1 MSRGIDWKKTRTM
14 FESRSLE
21 KKREA
26 DKELQGMM
34 ERKRILS
41 GMRPTG
47 RLHLGNLHGA
57 LDNWIQLQTQYDCFF
72 FVADWHALT
81 TDYASPG
88 QIRQNTWDMVLDW
101 LSAGLD
107 PNLATLFI
115 QSDIKEHAELY
126 LLLGMI
132 TPLPW
137 LERNPTY
144 KEQQQQLDQKDL
156 ATYGFLGYPVLQ
168 AADIIIY
175 RAHGVPVGKDQLPHV
190 ELTREIARRFNFMYQ
205 CEVFPIP
212 DALLTE
218 VPVLPGL
225 DGRKMSKS
233 YGNCI
238 YITDP
243 EETIREKILKMVT
256 DPQRVRRNDPGN
268 PELSPVFAYHKLY
281 SSPSEVMDI
290 AEGCRTARIGCVDCK
305 KRLITN
311 LLARLRPIREKR
323 IELERDAD
331 RVREIMEAGN
341 AAARSQAAQTMEEVR
356 QAIGLGKGY
365 GGQSESAVTGM

>member
-1 MSRGIDWKKTRTM
+1 MG
-14 FESRSLE
+14 
-21 KKREA
+21 
-26 DKELQGMM
+26 

-57 LDNWIQLQTQYDCFF
+57 LDNWIQLQFQYECFF

-81 TDYASPG
+81 TEYATPG
-88 QIRQNTWDMVLDW
+88 DIRRNTWEMILDW

-107 PNLATLFI
+107 PEMATLFI
-115 QSDIKEHAELY
+115 QSQIKEHAELY

-144 KEQQQQLDQKDL
+144 KEQQQQLTQKDL

-175 RAHGVPVGKDQLPHV
+175 RANGVPVGKDQLPHV
-190 ELTREIARRFNFMYQ
+190 ELTREIARRFNFMYER
-205 CEVFPIP
+205 EVFPIP

-218 VPVLPGL
+218 APVLPGT

-238 YITDP
+238 LISEPEESVRQKILQMMTDP
-243 EETIREKILKMVT
+243 ARIR
-256 DPQRVRRNDPGN
+256 RRDPGN
-268 PELSPVFAYHKLY
+268 PEICPVFAYHKLY
-281 SSPSEVMDI
+281 SAADQVSHA
-290 AEGCRTARIGCVDCK
+290 AEGCRTAGIGCVDCK
-305 KRLITN
+305 QILIENVLRRL
-311 LLARLRPIREKR
+311 APIRER
-323 IELERDAD
+323 RMVLENDSEK
-331 RVREIMEAGN
+331 VQEIMRAGN
-341 AAARSQAAQTMEEVR
+341 EAAAMEVR
-356 QAIGLGKGY
+356 KTMREVRSVVGLG
-365 GGQSESAVTGM
+365 EE

>member
-1 MSRGIDWKKTRTM
+1 M
-14 FESRSLE
+14 L
-21 KKREA
+21 
-26 DKELQGMM
+26 
-34 ERKRILS
+34 ERKRVLS

-57 LDNWIQLQTQYDCFF
+57 LDNWVQLQEQYECFY

-88 QIRQNTWDMVLDW
+88 QIEANTWDMVLDW
-101 LSAGLD
+101 LSVGLD
-107 PNLATLFI
+107 PGRSTLFI
-115 QSDIKEHAELY
+115 QSSVNEHAELF

-144 KEQQQQLDQKDL
+144 KEQQQQLTQKDL
-156 ATYGFLGYPVLQ
+156 STYGFLGYPVLQ

-175 RAHGVPVGKDQLPHV
+175 KAHGVPVGKDQLPHV
-190 ELTREIARRFNFMYQ
+190 EMTREIARRFNFMYEK
-205 CEVFPIP
+205 EVFPVP

-218 VPVLPGL
+218 VPVLPGT

-238 YITDP
+238 YITEP
-243 EETIREKILKMVT
+243 EEIIRDKIAKMMT
-256 DPQRVRRNDPGN
+256 DPQRIRRNDPGD
-268 PELSPVFAYHKLY
+268 PELSPVFAYHKIY
-281 SSPSEVMDI
+281 SSSAEVEDI

-305 KRLITN
+305 RRLADNIMRALGPIRQKRL
-311 LLARLRPIREKR
+311 
-323 IELERDAD
+323 ELESRMDW
-331 RVREIMEAGN
+331 VREQMRLGTE
-341 AAARSQAAQTMEEVR
+341 AARMQARETLREVR
-356 QAIGLGKGY
+356 AAIGLG
-365 GGQSESAVTGM
+365 EPL

>member
-1 MSRGIDWKKTRTM
+1 MT
-14 FESRSLE
+14 
-21 KKREA
+21 
-26 DKELQGMM
+26 

-57 LDNWIQLQTQYDCFF
+57 LDNWIQLQQQYECFF

-81 TDYASPG
+81 TDYATPG
-88 QIRQNTWDMVLDW
+88 QIRENTWEMVLDW
-101 LSAGLD
+101 LAAGLD
-107 PNLATLFI
+107 PAQSTLFI
-115 QSDIKEHAELY
+115 QSDIKEHAELH
-126 LLLGMI
+126 LLLSMI

-156 ATYGFLGYPVLQ
+156 STYGFLGYPVLQ

-190 ELTREIARRFNFMYQ
+190 ELTREIARRFNFMYER
-205 CEVFPIP
+205 EVFPIP

-238 YITDP
+238 FISEP
-243 EETIREKILKMVT
+243 EESIKDKISKMMT
-256 DPQRVRRNDPGN
+256 DPQRIRRNDPGD
-268 PELSPVFAYHKLY
+268 PEVCPVFAYHKLY
-281 SSPSEVMDI
+281 SSPGQVADV
-290 AEGCRTARIGCVDCK
+290 AHGCRTAGIGCVECK
-305 KRLITN
+305 QILMHNVLSRLGPIHER
-311 LLARLRPIREKR
+311 RLK
-323 IELERDAD
+323 LERETD
-331 RVREIMEAGN
+331 RVREVVLTGN
-341 AAARSQAAQTMEEVR
+341 AAARKEAALTMAEVR
-356 QAIGLGKGY
+356 K
-365 GGQSESAVTGM
+365 AVGMS

>member
-1 MSRGIDWKKTRTM
+1 MEFLRMG
-14 FESRSLE
+14 
-21 KKREA
+21 
-26 DKELQGMM
+26 

-57 LDNWIQLQTQYDCFF
+57 LDNWIQLQSQYECFF

-81 TDYASPG
+81 TDYATPG
-88 QIRQNTWDMVLDW
+88 DIRQNTWEMILDW

-107 PNLATLFI
+107 PERATLFI
-115 QSDIKEHAELY
+115 QSEIKEHAELY

-144 KEQQQQLDQKDL
+144 KEQQQQITQKDL

-175 RAHGVPVGKDQLPHV
+175 RANGVPVGKDQLPHV
-190 ELTREIARRFNFMYQ
+190 ELTREIARRFNFMYER
-205 CEVFPIP
+205 EVFPIP

-218 VPVLPGL
+218 APVLPGT

-238 YITDP
+238 FISEPEESVRQKILQMMTDP
-243 EETIREKILKMVT
+243 A
-256 DPQRVRRNDPGN
+256 RVRRNDPGD
-268 PELSPVFAYHKLY
+268 PEICPVFAYHKLY
-281 SSPSEVMDI
+281 STPEEISEV
-290 AEGCRTARIGCVDCK
+290 AHGCRTAGIGCVDCK
-305 KRLITN
+305 KILIKNVLTRLAPIRE
-311 LLARLRPIREKR
+311 ARLRLEVDAERVKEIMRAGREAARREARLTIRE
-323 IELERDAD
+323 
-331 RVREIMEAGN
+331 VR
-341 AAARSQAAQTMEEVR
+341 SV
-356 QAIGLGKGY
+356 IGLGAEEG
-365 GGQSESAVTGM
+365 

>member
-1 MSRGIDWKKTRTM
+1 M
-14 FESRSLE
+14 
-21 KKREA
+21 A
-26 DKELQGMM
+26 

-57 LDNWIQLQTQYDCFF
+57 LANWVQLQDEYDCYF

-81 TDYASPG
+81 TDYASPES
-88 QIRQNTWDMVLDW
+88 IRDNTREMVLDW

-107 PNLATLFI
+107 PQRCTMFI

-126 LLLGMI
+126 LLLAMI

-175 RAHGVPVGKDQLPHV
+175 RANGVPVGKDQLPHI
-190 ELTREIARRFNFMYQ
+190 ELTREIARRFNFMYKS
-205 CEVFPIP
+205 EIFPIP
-212 DALLTE
+212 DGLLTE
-218 VPVLPGL
+218 SPVLPGL

-238 YITDP
+238 FIT
-243 EETIREKILKMVT
+243 ESEKEITEKISKMMT
-256 DPQRVRRNDPGN
+256 DPQRIRRHDPGD
-268 PELSPVFAYHKLY
+268 PEISPVFAYHKLY
-281 SSPSEVMDI
+281 SSP
-290 AEGCRTARIGCVDCK
+290 AEIEQVADGCRTAGIGCVECK
-305 KRLITN
+305 KILIRNVISRL
-311 LLARLRPIREKR
+311 APMRQRRL
-323 IELERDAD
+323 ELESEIGTVKEIIAAGNERARRESAITMKLVRDA
-331 RVREIMEAGN
+331 
-341 AAARSQAAQTMEEVR
+341 
-356 QAIGLGKGY
+356 IGI
-365 GGQSESAVTGM
+365 

>member
-1 MSRGIDWKKTRTM
+1 MT
-14 FESRSLE
+14 
-21 KKREA
+21 
-26 DKELQGMM
+26 

-57 LDNWIQLQTQYDCFF
+57 LDNWMRLQDQYECFF

-81 TDYASPG
+81 TDYAAPG
-88 QIRQNTWDMVLDW
+88 QIEHNTWDMVLDW
-101 LSAGLD
+101 VSAGLD
-107 PNLATLFI
+107 PEKCTLFI
-115 QSDIKEHAELY
+115 QSDVKEHAELY

-144 KEQQQQLDQKDL
+144 KEQQQQITQKDL

-190 ELTREIARRFNFMYQ
+190 ELTREIARRFNFMYN

-218 VPVLPGL
+218 VPVLPGT

-233 YGNCI
+233 YGNCL
-238 YITDP
+238 YISES
-243 EETIREKILKMVT
+243 EEVLRDKIIKMMT
-256 DPQRVRRNDPGN
+256 DPQRVRRSDRGD
-268 PELSPVFAYHKLY
+268 PELSPVFAYHKIY
-281 SSPSEVMDI
+281 STQEEIAEV
-290 AEGCRTARIGCVDCK
+290 AEGCRTAGIGCVDCK
-305 KRLITN
+305 KILIKNVLKRL
-311 LLARLRPIREKR
+311 APIRER
-323 IELERDAD
+323 RLQFEADMD
-331 RVREIMEAGN
+331 RVREIMRAGTERARQEA
-341 AAARSQAAQTMEEVR
+341 RKTMEEVR
-356 QAIGLGKGY
+356 K
-365 GGQSESAVTGM
+365 AVGF

>member
-1 MSRGIDWKKTRTM
+1 MV
-14 FESRSLE
+14 
-21 KKREA
+21 
-26 DKELQGMM
+26 

-57 LDNWIQLQTQYDCFF
+57 LENWIQLQKQYECFF

-81 TDYASPG
+81 TDYAAP
-88 QIRQNTWDMVLDW
+88 QAIRENTREMVLDW

-107 PNLATLFI
+107 PESCTMFI
-115 QSDIKEHAELY
+115 QSEIKEHAELF

-175 RAHGVPVGKDQLPHV
+175 RANGVPVGKDQLPHV
-190 ELTREIARRFNFMYQ
+190 ELTREIARRYNFMYNS
-205 CEVFPIP
+205 EIFPVP

-238 YITDP
+238 FITEP
-243 EETIREKILKMVT
+243 EESIIEKISKMMT

-268 PELSPVFAYHKLY
+268 PEVSPVFAYHKLY
-281 SSPSEVMDI
+281 SSPPEVADI

-305 KRLITN
+305 KRLMKNVI
-311 LLARLRPIREKR
+311 ARLAPIREKR
-323 IELERDAD
+323 LALER
-331 RVREIMEAGN
+331 RPEKVREIIAAGN
-341 AAARSQAAQTMEEVR
+341 ERARTEAAATMELVR
-356 QAIGLGKGY
+356 QAIGLGR
-365 GGQSESAVTGM
+365 GGF

>member
-1 MSRGIDWKKTRTM
+1 MTGK
-14 FESRSLE
+14 
-21 KKREA
+21 
-26 DKELQGMM
+26 
-34 ERKRILS
+34 KRILS

-57 LDNWIQLQTQYDCFF
+57 LDNWVQLQKQYECFY

-81 TDYASPG
+81 TDYATPG
-88 QIRQNTWDMVLDW
+88 AIENNSWEMIVDW
-101 LSAGLD
+101 LSVGLD
-107 PNLATLFI
+107 PEDCTIFI
-115 QSDIKEHAELY
+115 QSEIKEHAELF

-144 KEQQQQLDQKDL
+144 KEQQVQLEQKDL
-156 ATYGFLGYPVLQ
+156 ATYGFIGYPVLQ

-175 RAHGVPVGKDQLPHV
+175 KAHGVPVGKDQLPHV
-190 ELTREIARRFNFMYQ
+190 ELTREIARRFNFMYER
-205 CEVFPIP
+205 EVFPIP

-238 YITDP
+238 FITEAEDSIRDKISKMMTDP
-243 EETIREKILKMVT
+243 H
-256 DPQRVRRNDPGN
+256 RVRRTDKGD

-281 SSPSEVMDI
+281 SSPEEVADV
-290 AEGCRTARIGCVDCK
+290 ADGCRTARIGCVDCK
-305 KRLITN
+305 KILIKN
-311 LLARLRPIREKR
+311 VLAKLGPIREKR
-323 IELERDAD
+323 LQLEGDMD
-331 RVREIMEAGN
+331 RVRQIMQDGNERARKEA
-341 AAARSQAAQTMEEVR
+341 RLTMEDVR
-356 QAIGLGKGY
+356 KAIREGR
-365 GGQSESAVTGM
+365 SRT